1 MGKYKATRLFEK
13 GDNMEKVNGEVINI
27 DYIENRIGE
36 LLEEFKGVAGIEDYK
51 KASQNEW
58 YAASMFINKKLFKNT
73 DILRDK
79 TMRYN
84 GCTNT
89 TCNKYNYDLLNDILD
104 IYIYYSNM
112 YYKVVNITG
121 YSYLVG
127 IDRNVMYQW
136 GWNAKA
142 TPAAVEI
149 HKKLIETSEST
160 AAGKVLS
167 GDGNKVG
174 ALAYLNRYHS
184 WNLPGVSRETV
195 NNNSLSAK
203 DLPRLGGDKE
213 DLPKLQKKE

>member
-1 MGKYKATRLFEK
+1 
-13 GDNMEKVNGEVINI
+13 MEKVKGEVIDI
-27 DYIENRIGE
+27 DYIDRRFEE
-36 LLEEFKGVAGIEDYK
+36 LLEEFKGVAGIEDYR

-58 YAASMFINKKLFKNT
+58 YAASMYINKKLFKNT
-73 DILRDK
+73 DILKDK
-79 TMRYN
+79 SIKYS
-84 GCTNT
+84 GCLNTN
-89 TCNKYNYDLLNDILD
+89 CNKYNYKLLNDILD

-142 TPAAVEI
+142 TPEAVEI
-149 HKKLIETSEST
+149 HKKLIDTSEST

-184 WNLPGVSRETV
+184 WNLPGVSRESV
-195 NNNSLSAK
+195 NNHSLSAK
-203 DLPRLGGDKE
+203 DLPKLGGSTE
-213 DLPKLQKKE
+213 ELPKLPEK